1 MTGIL
6 IGLIIY
12 LGITFVISI
21 YTGRTN
27 QKKSVEGFIV
37 GNKNFGSVI
46 TAFAMGTT
54 LASGFAFIGL
64 VGMGY
69 TLGLVASWQCIWGT
83 ILEFI
88 CWFC

>member
-27 QKKSVEGFIV
+27 QK
-37 GNKNFGSVI
+37 N
-46 TAFAMGTT
+46 M
-54 LASGFAFIGL
+54 L
-64 VGMGY
+64 
-69 TLGLVASWQCIWGT
+69 Q
-83 ILEFI
+83 
-88 CWFC
+88 